1 MWIVIESIASWL
13 VVVCRFRL
21 GLGLSMNK
29 AAPACFAALD
39 NAAADAL
46 QSSNSSP
53 VSRLLL
59 SYAMLSNDRIW
70 PNDLHL
76 LVCKF
81 QSKPRL
87 Q

>member
-1 MWIVIESIASWL
+1 MPQRRSRLGCFPSGGAPMEGWGL
-13 VVVCRFRL
+13 VPFRL

-53 VSRLLL
+53 
-59 SYAMLSNDRIW
+59 YGG
-70 PNDLHL
+70 PT
-76 LVCKF
+76 K
-81 QSKPRL
+81 
-87 Q
+87 